1 MSSQSV
7 DQSRPGAGSD
17 PLAMR
22 FKAKTGS
29 GRPGITT
36 KSTIATQPDGFWIQ
50 RIILRTSTASTAIAA
65 RAATSQRLQVVF

>member
-7 DQSRPGAGSD
+7 DQSQPGAGSD

-29 GRPGITT
+29 GRPGIAT
-36 KSTIATQPDGFWIQ
+36 KSTIATQQHGFRIQ
-50 RIILRTSTASTAIAA
+50 RIILRTSTAIAA